1 MSKETVVSI
10 YSDGM
15 VEIITTSRKWI
26 NRMDKLV
33 EEGHAEPVESD
44 AIGQVYRM
52 DASLFKMPFYRKP
65 REWTEEQK
73 QAARERLAKA
83 REQAK
88 AKSTRKT
95 TRRTT
100 TTKK

>member
-1 MSKETVVSI
+1 MAKETIVTIYTDDTVEVV
-10 YSDGM
+10 
-15 VEIITTSRKWI
+15 TTSTKWS
-26 NRMDKLV
+26 NRMDQLV
-33 EEGHAEPVESD
+33 ADGHAEEIETD
-44 AIGQVYRM
+44 MTGKAYRM
-52 DASLFKMPFYRKP
+52 GADLLKMPFYRKP